1 MGSFGLFFYGPYQ
14 HFWYR
19 ALDRTFPGRAVKS
32 FLSKVVLNQ
41 LALAPLVISG
51 IFAWNLLFQNQ
62 LNQLP
67 AKVKQDFIPTLFN
80 GWKFWV
86 PAASVNFVLIPL
98 PQQVLYMSCCGV
110 LWTGYLSYSSSL
122 STADNSNGGGG
133 GKNKKK
139 NGGKKQ

>member
-1 MGSFGLFFYGPYQ
+1 M
-14 HFWYR
+14 
-19 ALDRTFPGRAVKS
+19 
-32 FLSKVVLNQ
+32 
-41 LALAPLVISG
+41 
-51 IFAWNLLFQNQ
+51 
-62 LNQLP
+62 
-67 AKVKQDFIPTLFN
+67 
-80 GWKFWV
+80 